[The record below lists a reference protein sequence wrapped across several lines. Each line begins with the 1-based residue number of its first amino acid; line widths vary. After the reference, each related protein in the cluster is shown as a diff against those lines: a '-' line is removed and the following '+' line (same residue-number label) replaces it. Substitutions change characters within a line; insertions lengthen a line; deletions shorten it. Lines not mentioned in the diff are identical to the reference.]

1 VATKHLRPRS
11 CISSG
16 RRSFYFCDVAYPQC
30 DDAFLTANTHIHK
43 ATMHSPPQWR
53 IFRGDDAFTTANTH
67 IHEATTYLLLRWR
80 ISTGRRRIYY
90 REHAYPR
97 GDDVFTP
104 AMAHFHETT
113 TQLLLRWRIST
124 GRQRISPPNFAY
136 TLAMTQ
142 ILLPTRI
149 YPNDDANT
157 CHKHFYSRK
166 PHCHQ
171 LDENTHFI
179 RLRQKLP

>member
-1 VATKHLRPRS
+1 LQRTRKSTRRRRMSPQIGAYSVAK
-11 CISSG
+11 
-16 RRSFYFCDVAYPQC
+16 
-30 DDAFLTANTHIHK
+30 TH
-43 ATMHSPPQWR
+43 
-53 IFRGDDAFTTANTH
+53 
-67 IHEATTYLLLRWR
+67 LLLRWR
-80 ISTGRRRIYY
+80 I
-90 REHAYPR
+90 YPQ
-97 GDDVFTP
+97 GDNAFP
-104 AMAHFHETT
+104 
-113 TQLLLRWRIST
+113 
-124 GRQRISPPNFAY
+124 PPNFAY

-166 PHCHQ
+166 PHCPQ

>member
-1 VATKHLRPRS
+1 PV
-11 CISSG
+11 ISIFVTADMSASVFSPT
-16 RRSFYFCDVAYPQC
+16 RRSTLFPSTT
-30 DDAFLTANTHIHK
+30 L
-43 ATMHSPPQWR
+43 
-53 IFRGDDAFTTANTH
+53 FR
-67 IHEATTYLLLRWR
+67 
-80 ISTGRRRIYY
+80 S
-90 REHAYPR
+90 
-97 GDDVFTP
+97 
-104 AMAHFHETT
+104 
-113 TQLLLRWRIST
+113 ST

-171 LDENTHFI
+171 LEDRKST
-179 RLRQKLP
+179 RLNSSHVKISYAVFCLKKKTPTYYSVS